1 MKSQTMKKKSGKHA
15 DSTPKASKRSERSGI
30 GSSGS
35 DGAAVELT
43 GKVQEFRTNHHDEVD
58 GFSLVD
64 GTVVRFPAHI
74 ASEIEGGI
82 ERGDEVRIVGAHHET
97 SHGDI
102 HLRASF
108 IECLKSDF
116 KIEIDRAEKKKRKGD
131 RLGHDDNDR
140 VSPPYREILAEIA
153 AIRALLEDRIVPSK
167 KVLQSQHDCVLKEL
181 KEVREMLQPS

>member
-1 MKSQTMKKKSGKHA
+1 MKKKSGKRA
-15 DSTPKASKRSERSGI
+15 DITPKASKRSERSGI

-43 GKVQEFRTNHHDEVD
+43 GQVHDFRTNLHDEVD

-64 GTVVRFPAHI
+64 GTVVRFPAQI

-102 HLRASF
+102 QLRASL

-116 KIEIDRAEKKKRKGD
+116 KIEIDRADKKKRKGNHARGVD
-131 RLGHDDNDR
+131 STH
-140 VSPPYREILAEIA
+140 VSPPYREILAEIT

-181 KEVREMLQPS
+181 KEVRDMLQSDS